1 VRRASGAPRSEIK
14 EEAEGRGTFAE
25 GEYPMSSARAP
36 DLPPGQI
43 NAKHE
48 GTQMTS
54 TQGALAGIRVLD
66 ISRIL
71 GGPYCGQILG
81 DHGADVLKI
90 EPPQGDDTRT
100 WGPPF
105 KDGVAS
111 YYHGLNRN
119 KRVQHLDFSTEE
131 GRAALLALVAEADV
145 LIENFKTGTMERWG
159 IGYETLSQRFPRLVW
174 CRVSGFGADGPL
186 GALPGYDAAVQA
198 MTGIMSVNGEAEGG
212 PLRVGLP
219 VVDMVTG
226 LNAVIGVLLA
236 LQERQ
241 RSGRGQFVEAAL
253 YDSGISL
260 LHPHAANWFMDG
272 SAPRRTGNAHPN
284 IYPYDALATGTD
296 PVFVAVGNDRQ
307 FASLCGC
314 IGLPALATDPRFATA
329 GARSVNRDALKQRLE
344 TAMAAFDGRVLV
356 EQLMAAGVPAA
367 PVLPVAAALEH
378 PHTAHRGMVVE
389 LEGGYRGIGAPV
401 KLGRTPASYRHAPLT
416 PGDAFLPR
424 ADDAAAS
431 TAAH

>member
-1 VRRASGAPRSEIK
+1 
-14 EEAEGRGTFAE
+14 
-25 GEYPMSSARAP
+25 MSSARAP

-54 TQGALAGIRVLD
+54 TPGALAGIRVLD

-260 LHPHAANWFMDG
+260 LHPHAANWFMNG

-389 LEGGYRGIGAPV
+389 MEGYRGIGAPV

-416 PGDAFLPR
+416 PGNAFLPR
-424 ADDAAAS
+424 ADDEAAS
-431 TAAH
+431 SAAH